1 MKANMPLITMWI
13 VCGIVTTIGMIITK
27 DVFPML
33 IIIALICMT
42 FKD

>member
-1 MKANMPLITMWI
+1 MDNMVMIIMWI
-13 VCGIVTTIGMIITK
+13 MCGIVVTIGMIITK

-33 IIIALICMT
+33 IIIALICIT

>member
-27 DVFPML
+27 DFFLML
-33 IIIALICMT
+33 IIIALICIT

>member
-1 MKANMPLITMWI
+1 MDKITLIIMWI
-13 VCGIVTTIGMIITK
+13 ICGIVVTIGMIITK

-33 IIIALICMT
+33 IIIGLICIT

>member
-1 MKANMPLITMWI
+1 MKPNMTLITMWI

-33 IIIALICMT
+33 IIIALICIT

>member
-27 DVFPML
+27 DVFPYVNYYSSYL
-33 IIIALICMT
+33 YN
-42 FKD
+42 F